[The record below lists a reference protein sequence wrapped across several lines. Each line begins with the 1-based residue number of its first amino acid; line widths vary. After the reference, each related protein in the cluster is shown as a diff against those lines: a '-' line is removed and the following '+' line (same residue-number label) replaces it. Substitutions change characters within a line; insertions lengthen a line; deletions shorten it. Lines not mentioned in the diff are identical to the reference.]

1 MYKRLPTTLANI
13 AFNKIK
19 FTEMNK
25 ENVQMKVKIK
35 KCYNKLKTGSE
46 KKHRDNA

>member
-1 MYKRLPTTLANI
+1 MYKYLPTTLTNI
-13 AFNKIK
+13 PFNKIK

-25 ENVQMKVKIK
+25 EKVQMKAKIK

-46 KKHRDNA
+46 KHTWG